1 MRMNEISWQRKVYMN
16 HSANVVPAGK
26 PYKKQMLQ
34 GKVFPVTKAQARNFV
49 LMGCL
54 LNELNNEDVR
64 VVELILNKHGIV
76 GNYSY
81 AKKKGMVRFGI
92 RRRIAIYPWNLLLH
106 NMPSCLLTSIFT
118 RKTSRRN

>member
-1 MRMNEISWQRKVYMN
+1 MRMNEISWQRMGCMN
-16 HSANVVPAGK
+16 HSANVVPDGK

-34 GKVFPVTKAQARNFV
+34 GKVFPITKVQARNFV

-81 AKKKGMVRFGI
+81 AKKKGMVRLV
-92 RRRIAIYPWNLLLH
+92 N
-106 NMPSCLLTSIFT
+106 SCDFDKALRMEYNF
-118 RKTSRRN
+118 